1 MKAFTLAALPWILA
15 GLAVAIIC
23 AGMDKQKSTKK
34 EKEAEERQRQ
44 RTDPWN
50 RCRQRTKRY
59 KTHDWSRFSG
69 QRVGWPVNSQGFLQ
83 ILPFLAELY
92 TMIILKGN
100 PIYLAGFG
108 LVFLIFSYVLMNS
121 VMQLQYQKLREEKA
135 EHEGLLKS
143 EKASYLIIKK
153 SFDEVFQRMDYIEKN
168 LQLPTEELLTAQ
180 KAFAKININRSKE
193 NADALMNSNDKLLE
207 KIVSFERTLQNNNEK
222 LLDGQNQNMEQRLQ
236 EVILRQQELSSS
248 IKELELNMRN
258 EILQAVNSITS
269 SQPQVIMQQP
279 VQPVMENAQP
289 EEPMEEEP
297 VMEEPIIEEPVMEE
311 PIIEEPVMEEPI
323 IKEPVVEEPMIE
335 EPLIEEPVIEEPIM
349 EEPLMEEPIVEESII
364 EEPLMEEPTIEEPL
378 VEEPLIEE
386 PVAEEPVIQ
395 VEEPAEEAEEEEE
408 EVLIPDMSDPNKMMT
423 PDEIAA
429 LIANL

>member
-1 MKAFTLAALPWILA
+1 MSKRNS
-15 GLAVAIIC
+15 GE
-23 AGMDKQKSTKK
+23 QKR
-34 EKEAEERQRQ
+34 E
-44 RTDPWN
+44 
-50 RCRQRTKRY
+50 
-59 KTHDWSRFSG
+59 
-69 QRVGWPVNSQGFLQ
+69 NSQLKITFSVL
-83 ILPFLAELY
+83 IMVLSFLAELY

-121 VMQLQYQKLREEKA
+121 VMQLQYQKLREEKE

-279 VQPVMENAQP
+279 VQPVMENA
-289 EEPMEEEP
+289 

>member
-1 MKAFTLAALPWILA
+1 MSKRNS
-15 GLAVAIIC
+15 GE
-23 AGMDKQKSTKK
+23 QKR
-34 EKEAEERQRQ
+34 E
-44 RTDPWN
+44 
-50 RCRQRTKRY
+50 
-59 KTHDWSRFSG
+59 
-69 QRVGWPVNSQGFLQ
+69 NSQLKITFSVL
-83 ILPFLAELY
+83 IMVLSFLAELY

-121 VMQLQYQKLREEKA
+121 VMQLEYQKLREEKE

-193 NADALMNSNDKLLE
+193 NADALMNSNDILLE
-207 KIVSFERTLQNNNEK
+207 KIVSFEKTLQNNNEK

-279 VQPVMENAQP
+279 VQPPVMENVQP

-297 VMEEPIIEEPVMEE
+297 VMEEPIVEEPL
-311 PIIEEPVMEEPI
+311 IG
-323 IKEPVVEEPMIE
+323 EPVVEEPLMEEPIIE

-349 EEPLMEEPIVEESII
+349 EEPVMEEPIVEEPLI
-364 EEPLMEEPTIEEPL
+364 EEPVVEEPIIEEPL

-386 PVAEEPVIQ
+386 PAAEEPVIQ

>member
-1 MKAFTLAALPWILA
+1 MSKRNS
-15 GLAVAIIC
+15 GE
-23 AGMDKQKSTKK
+23 QKR
-34 EKEAEERQRQ
+34 E
-44 RTDPWN
+44 
-50 RCRQRTKRY
+50 
-59 KTHDWSRFSG
+59 
-69 QRVGWPVNSQGFLQ
+69 NSQLKITFSVL
-83 ILPFLAELY
+83 IMVLSFLAELY

-121 VMQLQYQKLREEKA
+121 VMQLQYQKLREEKE

-193 NADALMNSNDKLLE
+193 NADALMNSNDILLE
-207 KIVSFERTLQNNNEK
+207 KIVSFEKTLQNNNEK

-279 VQPVMENAQP
+279 VQPPVMENVQP

-297 VMEEPIIEEPVMEE
+297 MEEPIVEEPL
-311 PIIEEPVMEEPI
+311 IE
-323 IKEPVVEEPMIE
+323 EPVVEEPLMEEPIIE

-349 EEPLMEEPIVEESII
+349 EEPVMEEPIVEEPLIEEPVVEEPII
-364 EEPLMEEPTIEEPL
+364 EEPLVEEPTIEEPL

>member
-1 MKAFTLAALPWILA
+1 MSKRNS
-15 GLAVAIIC
+15 GE
-23 AGMDKQKSTKK
+23 QKR
-34 EKEAEERQRQ
+34 E
-44 RTDPWN
+44 
-50 RCRQRTKRY
+50 
-59 KTHDWSRFSG
+59 
-69 QRVGWPVNSQGFLQ
+69 NSQLKITFSVL
-83 ILPFLAELY
+83 IMVLSFLAELY

-121 VMQLQYQKLREEKA
+121 VMQLQYQKLREEKE

-323 IKEPVVEEPMIE
+323 IEEPVVEEPMIE

>member
-1 MKAFTLAALPWILA
+1 MSKRNS
-15 GLAVAIIC
+15 GE
-23 AGMDKQKSTKK
+23 QKR
-34 EKEAEERQRQ
+34 E
-44 RTDPWN
+44 
-50 RCRQRTKRY
+50 
-59 KTHDWSRFSG
+59 
-69 QRVGWPVNSQGFLQ
+69 NSQLKITFSVL
-83 ILPFLAELY
+83 IMVLSFLAELY

-121 VMQLQYQKLREEKA
+121 VMQLQYQKLREEKE

-289 EEPMEEEP
+289 EEP
-297 VMEEPIIEEPVMEE
+297 
-311 PIIEEPVMEEPI
+311 IIEEPVMEEPI

>member
-1 MKAFTLAALPWILA
+1 MSKRNS
-15 GLAVAIIC
+15 GE
-23 AGMDKQKSTKK
+23 QKR
-34 EKEAEERQRQ
+34 E
-44 RTDPWN
+44 
-50 RCRQRTKRY
+50 
-59 KTHDWSRFSG
+59 
-69 QRVGWPVNSQGFLQ
+69 NSQLKITFSVL
-83 ILPFLAELY
+83 IMVLSFLAELY

-121 VMQLQYQKLREEKA
+121 VMQLQYQKLREEKE

-279 VQPVMENAQP
+279 VQPPVMENVQP

-297 VMEEPIIEEPVMEE
+297 VVEESIIEEPVMEE

-323 IKEPVVEEPMIE
+323 IKEPVVEEPLIE

>member
-1 MKAFTLAALPWILA
+1 MSKRNS
-15 GLAVAIIC
+15 GE
-23 AGMDKQKSTKK
+23 QKR
-34 EKEAEERQRQ
+34 E
-44 RTDPWN
+44 
-50 RCRQRTKRY
+50 
-59 KTHDWSRFSG
+59 
-69 QRVGWPVNSQGFLQ
+69 NSQLKITFSVL
-83 ILPFLAELY
+83 IMVLSFLAELY

-121 VMQLQYQKLREEKA
+121 VMQLQYQKLREEKE

-193 NADALMNSNDKLLE
+193 NADALMNSNDILLE
-207 KIVSFERTLQNNNEK
+207 KIVSFEKTLQNNNEK

-279 VQPVMENAQP
+279 VQPPVMENVQP

-297 VMEEPIIEEPVMEE
+297 VMEEPIVEEPL
-311 PIIEEPVMEEPI
+311 IE
-323 IKEPVVEEPMIE
+323 EPVVEEPLMEEPIIE

-364 EEPLMEEPTIEEPL
+364 EEPLMEESTIEEPL

>member
-1 MKAFTLAALPWILA
+1 MSKRNS
-15 GLAVAIIC
+15 GE
-23 AGMDKQKSTKK
+23 QKR
-34 EKEAEERQRQ
+34 E
-44 RTDPWN
+44 
-50 RCRQRTKRY
+50 
-59 KTHDWSRFSG
+59 
-69 QRVGWPVNSQGFLQ
+69 NSQLKITFSVL
-83 ILPFLAELY
+83 IMVLSFLAELY

-121 VMQLQYQKLREEKA
+121 VMQLQYQKLREEKE

-207 KIVSFERTLQNNNEK
+207 KIMSFERTLQNNNEK

-258 EILQAVNSITS
+258 EILQAVNSIAS

-279 VQPVMENAQP
+279 VQPPVMENVQP
-289 EEPMEEEP
+289 EEPMAEEP
-297 VMEEPIIEEPVMEE
+297 VMEEPLVEEPVAEE
-311 PIIEEPVMEEPI
+311 SI
-323 IKEPVVEEPMIE
+323 IE
-335 EPLIEEPVIEEPIM
+335 EPLIEEPVVEEP
-349 EEPLMEEPIVEESII
+349 II
-364 EEPLMEEPTIEEPL
+364 EEPLMEEPVVEEPIIEEPLIEEPVVEEPIIEEPLIEEPIVEEPIMEEPLVEEPVVEEPIIEEPL

>member
-1 MKAFTLAALPWILA
+1 MSKRNS
-15 GLAVAIIC
+15 GE
-23 AGMDKQKSTKK
+23 QKR
-34 EKEAEERQRQ
+34 E
-44 RTDPWN
+44 
-50 RCRQRTKRY
+50 
-59 KTHDWSRFSG
+59 
-69 QRVGWPVNSQGFLQ
+69 NSQLKITFSVL
-83 ILPFLAELY
+83 IMVLSFLAELY

-121 VMQLQYQKLREEKA
+121 VMQLQYQKLREEKE

-279 VQPVMENAQP
+279 VQPPVMENVQP

-297 VMEEPIIEEPVMEE
+297 VVEEPIVEEPLIEEPVVEEPIIEEP
-311 PIIEEPVMEEPI
+311 I
-323 IKEPVVEEPMIE
+323 IE

>member
-1 MKAFTLAALPWILA
+1 MSKRNS
-15 GLAVAIIC
+15 GE
-23 AGMDKQKSTKK
+23 QKR
-34 EKEAEERQRQ
+34 E
-44 RTDPWN
+44 
-50 RCRQRTKRY
+50 
-59 KTHDWSRFSG
+59 
-69 QRVGWPVNSQGFLQ
+69 NSQLKITFSVL
-83 ILPFLAELY
+83 IMVLSFLAELY

-121 VMQLQYQKLREEKA
+121 VMQLQYQKLREEKE

-193 NADALMNSNDKLLE
+193 NADALMNSNDILLE
-207 KIVSFERTLQNNNEK
+207 KIVSFEKTLQNNNEK

-289 EEPMEEEP
+289 EEP
-297 VMEEPIIEEPVMEE
+297 VVEEPIIEEPVVEEPIVEEPLVEEPIVEEPLIEEPIVEE
-311 PIIEEPVMEEPI
+311 PIIEEPI
-323 IKEPVVEEPMIE
+323 
-335 EPLIEEPVIEEPIM
+335 
-349 EEPLMEEPIVEESII
+349 
-364 EEPLMEEPTIEEPL
+364 

-386 PVAEEPVIQ
+386 PVMEEPLVEEPVVEETLIEEPIIEEPASEEPVIQ
-395 VEEPAEEAEEEEE
+395 VEEPAEEPEEEEE

>member
-1 MKAFTLAALPWILA
+1 MSKRNS
-15 GLAVAIIC
+15 GE
-23 AGMDKQKSTKK
+23 QKR
-34 EKEAEERQRQ
+34 E
-44 RTDPWN
+44 
-50 RCRQRTKRY
+50 
-59 KTHDWSRFSG
+59 
-69 QRVGWPVNSQGFLQ
+69 NSQLKITFSVL
-83 ILPFLAELY
+83 IMVLSFLAELY

-121 VMQLQYQKLREEKA
+121 VMQLQYQKLREEKE

-248 IKELELNMRN
+248 IKELELNMKN

-279 VQPVMENAQP
+279 VQPPVMENVQP
-289 EEPMEEEP
+289 EEPME
-297 VMEEPIIEEPVMEE
+297 EEPVMEE

>member
-1 MKAFTLAALPWILA
+1 MSKRNS
-15 GLAVAIIC
+15 GE
-23 AGMDKQKSTKK
+23 QKR
-34 EKEAEERQRQ
+34 E
-44 RTDPWN
+44 
-50 RCRQRTKRY
+50 
-59 KTHDWSRFSG
+59 
-69 QRVGWPVNSQGFLQ
+69 NSQLKITFSVL
-83 ILPFLAELY
+83 IMVLSFLAELY

-121 VMQLQYQKLREEKA
+121 VMQLQYQKLREEKE

-248 IKELELNMRN
+248 IKELELNMKN

-279 VQPVMENAQP
+279 VQPPVMENVQP

-297 VMEEPIIEEPVMEE
+297 VVEESIIEEPVMEE
-311 PIIEEPVMEEPI
+311 PIVEEPLIE
-323 IKEPVVEEPMIE
+323 EPVVEEPIIEEPLMEEPIIE
-335 EPLIEEPVIEEPIM
+335 EPLIDEPVIEEPIM

-364 EEPLMEEPTIEEPL
+364 EEPLMEEPTIEEPLVEESTIEEPL

>member
-1 MKAFTLAALPWILA
+1 MSKRNS
-15 GLAVAIIC
+15 GE
-23 AGMDKQKSTKK
+23 QKR
-34 EKEAEERQRQ
+34 E
-44 RTDPWN
+44 
-50 RCRQRTKRY
+50 
-59 KTHDWSRFSG
+59 
-69 QRVGWPVNSQGFLQ
+69 NSQLKITFSVL
-83 ILPFLAELY
+83 IMVLSFLAELY

-121 VMQLQYQKLREEKA
+121 VMQLQYQKLREEKE

-207 KIVSFERTLQNNNEK
+207 KIMSFERTLQNNNEK
-222 LLDGQNQNMEQRLQ
+222 LLDGQNQNMEQSLQ

-297 VMEEPIIEEPVMEE
+297 VMEEPIVEEPL
-311 PIIEEPVMEEPI
+311 IE
-323 IKEPVVEEPMIE
+323 EPVVEEPMIE

-408 EVLIPDMSDPNKMMT
+408 EEEVLIPDMSDPNKMMT

>member
-1 MKAFTLAALPWILA
+1 MSKRNS
-15 GLAVAIIC
+15 GE
-23 AGMDKQKSTKK
+23 QKR
-34 EKEAEERQRQ
+34 E
-44 RTDPWN
+44 
-50 RCRQRTKRY
+50 
-59 KTHDWSRFSG
+59 
-69 QRVGWPVNSQGFLQ
+69 NSQLKITFSVL
-83 ILPFLAELY
+83 IMVLSFLAELY

-121 VMQLQYQKLREEKA
+121 VMQLQYQKLREEKE

-193 NADALMNSNDKLLE
+193 NADALMNSNDILLE
-207 KIVSFERTLQNNNEK
+207 KIVSFEKTLQNNNEK

-279 VQPVMENAQP
+279 VQPPVMENVQP
-289 EEPMEEEP
+289 EEPMEEP
-297 VMEEPIIEEPVMEE
+297 IVEEPLIE
-311 PIIEEPVMEEPI
+311 
-323 IKEPVVEEPMIE
+323 EPVVEEPIVEEPLIEDPVVEEPIIE

-349 EEPLMEEPIVEESII
+349 EEPVMEEPIVEEPLIEEPVAEEPII
-364 EEPLMEEPTIEEPL
+364 EEPLVEEPVAEEPIIEEPL

>member
-1 MKAFTLAALPWILA
+1 MSKRNS
-15 GLAVAIIC
+15 GE
-23 AGMDKQKSTKK
+23 QKR
-34 EKEAEERQRQ
+34 E
-44 RTDPWN
+44 
-50 RCRQRTKRY
+50 
-59 KTHDWSRFSG
+59 
-69 QRVGWPVNSQGFLQ
+69 NSQLKITFSVL
-83 ILPFLAELY
+83 IMVLSFLAELY

-121 VMQLQYQKLREEKA
+121 VMQLQYQKLREEKE

-279 VQPVMENAQP
+279 VQPPVMENVQP

-297 VMEEPIIEEPVMEE
+297 IVEEPLIEEPVVEEPIIEEPLMEE
-311 PIIEEPVMEEPI
+311 PI
-323 IKEPVVEEPMIE
+323 IE
-335 EPLIEEPVIEEPIM
+335 EPLIEEPVIEEP
-349 EEPLMEEPIVEESII
+349 LMEEPII
-364 EEPLMEEPTIEEPL
+364 EEPLVEEPTIEEPL

>member
-1 MKAFTLAALPWILA
+1 MSKRNS
-15 GLAVAIIC
+15 GE
-23 AGMDKQKSTKK
+23 QKR
-34 EKEAEERQRQ
+34 E
-44 RTDPWN
+44 
-50 RCRQRTKRY
+50 
-59 KTHDWSRFSG
+59 
-69 QRVGWPVNSQGFLQ
+69 NSQLKITFSVL
-83 ILPFLAELY
+83 IMVLSFLAELY

-121 VMQLQYQKLREEKA
+121 VMQLQYQKLREEKE

-207 KIVSFERTLQNNNEK
+207 KIMSFERTLQNNNEK
-222 LLDGQNQNMEQRLQ
+222 LLDGQNQNMEQSLQ

-297 VMEEPIIEEPVMEE
+297 VMEEPIVEEPL
-311 PIIEEPVMEEPI
+311 IE
-323 IKEPVVEEPMIE
+323 EPVVEEPMIE

>member
-1 MKAFTLAALPWILA
+1 MSKRNS
-15 GLAVAIIC
+15 GE
-23 AGMDKQKSTKK
+23 QKR
-34 EKEAEERQRQ
+34 E
-44 RTDPWN
+44 
-50 RCRQRTKRY
+50 
-59 KTHDWSRFSG
+59 
-69 QRVGWPVNSQGFLQ
+69 NSQLKITFSVL
-83 ILPFLAELY
+83 IMVLSFLAELY

-121 VMQLQYQKLREEKA
+121 VMQLQYQKLREEKE

-193 NADALMNSNDKLLE
+193 NADALMNSNDILLE
-207 KIVSFERTLQNNNEK
+207 KIVSFEKTLQNNNEK

-279 VQPVMENAQP
+279 VQPPVMENVQP

-297 VMEEPIIEEPVMEE
+297 VMEEPIVEEPL
-311 PIIEEPVMEEPI
+311 IE
-323 IKEPVVEEPMIE
+323 EPVVEEPIMEEPIIE

-349 EEPLMEEPIVEESII
+349 EEPVMEEPIVEEPLI
-364 EEPLMEEPTIEEPL
+364 EEPVAEEPIIEEPL

>member
-1 MKAFTLAALPWILA
+1 MSKRNS
-15 GLAVAIIC
+15 GE
-23 AGMDKQKSTKK
+23 QKR
-34 EKEAEERQRQ
+34 E
-44 RTDPWN
+44 
-50 RCRQRTKRY
+50 
-59 KTHDWSRFSG
+59 
-69 QRVGWPVNSQGFLQ
+69 NSQLKITFSVL
-83 ILPFLAELY
+83 IMVLSFLAELY

-121 VMQLQYQKLREEKA
+121 VMQLQYQKLREEKE

-279 VQPVMENAQP
+279 VQPPVMENVQP

-297 VMEEPIIEEPVMEE
+297 VVEEPLIEEPVVEEPIIEEPLMEE
-311 PIIEEPVMEEPI
+311 PI
-323 IKEPVVEEPMIE
+323 IE

-349 EEPLMEEPIVEESII
+349 EEPLMEEPIVEESIIEEPLMEEPTI

>member
-1 MKAFTLAALPWILA
+1 MSKRNS
-15 GLAVAIIC
+15 GE
-23 AGMDKQKSTKK
+23 QKR
-34 EKEAEERQRQ
+34 E
-44 RTDPWN
+44 
-50 RCRQRTKRY
+50 
-59 KTHDWSRFSG
+59 
-69 QRVGWPVNSQGFLQ
+69 NSQLKITFSVL
-83 ILPFLAELY
+83 IMVLSFLAELY

-121 VMQLQYQKLREEKA
+121 VMQLQYQKLREEKE

-193 NADALMNSNDKLLE
+193 NADALMNSNDILLE

-279 VQPVMENAQP
+279 VQPPVMENVQP

-297 VMEEPIIEEPVMEE
+297 VMEEPIVEEPL
-311 PIIEEPVMEEPI
+311 IE
-323 IKEPVVEEPMIE
+323 EPVVEEPLMEEPIIE

>member
-1 MKAFTLAALPWILA
+1 MSKRNS
-15 GLAVAIIC
+15 GE
-23 AGMDKQKSTKK
+23 QKR
-34 EKEAEERQRQ
+34 E
-44 RTDPWN
+44 
-50 RCRQRTKRY
+50 
-59 KTHDWSRFSG
+59 
-69 QRVGWPVNSQGFLQ
+69 NSQLKITFSVL
-83 ILPFLAELY
+83 IMVLSFLAELY

-121 VMQLQYQKLREEKA
+121 VMQLQYQKLREEKE

-289 EEPMEEEP
+289 EEEP

-311 PIIEEPVMEEPI
+311 PIVEEPLIE
-323 IKEPVVEEPMIE
+323 EPVVEEPLIE

>member
-1 MKAFTLAALPWILA
+1 MSKRNS
-15 GLAVAIIC
+15 GE
-23 AGMDKQKSTKK
+23 QKR
-34 EKEAEERQRQ
+34 E
-44 RTDPWN
+44 
-50 RCRQRTKRY
+50 
-59 KTHDWSRFSG
+59 
-69 QRVGWPVNSQGFLQ
+69 NSQLKITFSVL
-83 ILPFLAELY
+83 IMVLSFLAELY

-121 VMQLQYQKLREEKA
+121 VMQLQYQKLREEKE

-193 NADALMNSNDKLLE
+193 NADALMNSNDILLE
-207 KIVSFERTLQNNNEK
+207 KIVSFEKTLQNNNEK

-279 VQPVMENAQP
+279 VQPPVMENVQP

-297 VMEEPIIEEPVMEE
+297 VMEEPIVEEPL
-311 PIIEEPVMEEPI
+311 IE
-323 IKEPVVEEPMIE
+323 EPVVEEPLMEEPIIE

-364 EEPLMEEPTIEEPL
+364 EEPLMEEPTIEEPLVEEPTIEEPL

>member
-1 MKAFTLAALPWILA
+1 MSKRNS
-15 GLAVAIIC
+15 GE
-23 AGMDKQKSTKK
+23 QKR
-34 EKEAEERQRQ
+34 E
-44 RTDPWN
+44 
-50 RCRQRTKRY
+50 
-59 KTHDWSRFSG
+59 
-69 QRVGWPVNSQGFLQ
+69 NSQLKITFSVL
-83 ILPFLAELY
+83 IMVLSFLAELY

-121 VMQLQYQKLREEKA
+121 VMQLQYQKLREEKE

-193 NADALMNSNDKLLE
+193 NPDALMNSNDKLLE

-248 IKELELNMRN
+248 IKELELNMKN

-279 VQPVMENAQP
+279 VQPPVMENVQP

-297 VMEEPIIEEPVMEE
+297 VMEEPIVEEPLIEEPVVEEPLIEEPVVEE
-311 PIIEEPVMEEPI
+311 PIIEEPLMEEPI
-323 IKEPVVEEPMIE
+323 IE

-349 EEPLMEEPIVEESII
+349 EEPLMEEPTI
-364 EEPLMEEPTIEEPL
+364 EEPLVEEPTIEEPL

>member
-1 MKAFTLAALPWILA
+1 MSKRNS
-15 GLAVAIIC
+15 GE
-23 AGMDKQKSTKK
+23 QKR
-34 EKEAEERQRQ
+34 E
-44 RTDPWN
+44 
-50 RCRQRTKRY
+50 
-59 KTHDWSRFSG
+59 
-69 QRVGWPVNSQGFLQ
+69 NSQLKITFSVL
-83 ILPFLAELY
+83 IMVLSFLAELY

-121 VMQLQYQKLREEKA
+121 VMQLQYQKLREEKE

-193 NADALMNSNDKLLE
+193 NADALMNSNDILLE
-207 KIVSFERTLQNNNEK
+207 KIVSFEKTLQNNNEK

-279 VQPVMENAQP
+279 VQPVMENVQP

-297 VMEEPIIEEPVMEE
+297 VMEEPIV
-311 PIIEEPVMEEPI
+311 
-323 IKEPVVEEPMIE
+323 E
-335 EPLIEEPVIEEPIM
+335 EPLIEEPVVEEPII

>member
-1 MKAFTLAALPWILA
+1 MSKRNS
-15 GLAVAIIC
+15 GE
-23 AGMDKQKSTKK
+23 QKR
-34 EKEAEERQRQ
+34 E
-44 RTDPWN
+44 
-50 RCRQRTKRY
+50 
-59 KTHDWSRFSG
+59 
-69 QRVGWPVNSQGFLQ
+69 NSQLKITFSVL
-83 ILPFLAELY
+83 IMVLSFLAELY
-92 TMIILKGN
+92 TMIILRGN

-121 VMQLQYQKLREEKA
+121 VMQLQYQKLREEKE

-248 IKELELNMRN
+248 IKELELNMKN

-279 VQPVMENAQP
+279 VQPPVMENVQP

-297 VMEEPIIEEPVMEE
+297 VMEEPIVEEPLIEEPVVEEPLIEEPVVEE
-311 PIIEEPVMEEPI
+311 PIIEEPLMEEPI
-323 IKEPVVEEPMIE
+323 IE

-378 VEEPLIEE
+378 MEEPTIEEPLVEEPLIEE

-395 VEEPAEEAEEEEE
+395 VEEPAEEAEEE
-408 EVLIPDMSDPNKMMT
+408 VLIPDMSDPNKMMT

>member
-1 MKAFTLAALPWILA
+1 MSKRNS
-15 GLAVAIIC
+15 GE
-23 AGMDKQKSTKK
+23 QKR
-34 EKEAEERQRQ
+34 E
-44 RTDPWN
+44 
-50 RCRQRTKRY
+50 
-59 KTHDWSRFSG
+59 
-69 QRVGWPVNSQGFLQ
+69 NSQLKITFSVL
-83 ILPFLAELY
+83 IMVLSFLAELY

-121 VMQLQYQKLREEKA
+121 VMQLQYQKLREEKE

-279 VQPVMENAQP
+279 VQPPVMENVQP

-297 VMEEPIIEEPVMEE
+297 VMEEPIVEEPLIEEPVVEEPLIEEPVVEE
-311 PIIEEPVMEEPI
+311 PIIEEPLMEEPI
-323 IKEPVVEEPMIE
+323 IE

-349 EEPLMEEPIVEESII
+349 EEPLMEEPTI
-364 EEPLMEEPTIEEPL
+364 EEPLVEEPTIEEPL

>member
-1 MKAFTLAALPWILA
+1 MSKRNS
-15 GLAVAIIC
+15 GE
-23 AGMDKQKSTKK
+23 QKR
-34 EKEAEERQRQ
+34 E
-44 RTDPWN
+44 
-50 RCRQRTKRY
+50 
-59 KTHDWSRFSG
+59 
-69 QRVGWPVNSQGFLQ
+69 NSQLKITFSVL
-83 ILPFLAELY
+83 IMVLSFLAELY

-121 VMQLQYQKLREEKA
+121 VMQLQYQKLREEKE

-193 NADALMNSNDKLLE
+193 NADALMNSNDILLE
-207 KIVSFERTLQNNNEK
+207 KIVSFEKTLQNNNEK

-279 VQPVMENAQP
+279 VQPPVMENVQP

-297 VMEEPIIEEPVMEE
+297 VMEEPIVEEPL
-311 PIIEEPVMEEPI
+311 IE
-323 IKEPVVEEPMIE
+323 EPVVEEPLMEEPIIE

>member
-1 MKAFTLAALPWILA
+1 MSKRNS
-15 GLAVAIIC
+15 GE
-23 AGMDKQKSTKK
+23 QKR
-34 EKEAEERQRQ
+34 E
-44 RTDPWN
+44 
-50 RCRQRTKRY
+50 
-59 KTHDWSRFSG
+59 
-69 QRVGWPVNSQGFLQ
+69 NSQLKITFSVL
-83 ILPFLAELY
+83 IMVLSFLAELY

-121 VMQLQYQKLREEKA
+121 VMQLQYQKLREEKE

-248 IKELELNMRN
+248 IKELELNMKN

-269 SQPQVIMQQP
+269 SQPQVIMQQL
-279 VQPVMENAQP
+279 VQPPVMENVQP

-297 VMEEPIIEEPVMEE
+297 VMEEPIVEEPLIEEPVVEEPLIEEPVVEE
-311 PIIEEPVMEEPI
+311 PIIEEPLMEEPI
-323 IKEPVVEEPMIE
+323 IE

-349 EEPLMEEPIVEESII
+349 EEPLMEEPTI
-364 EEPLMEEPTIEEPL
+364 EEPLVEEPTIEEPL

>member
-1 MKAFTLAALPWILA
+1 MSKRNS
-15 GLAVAIIC
+15 GE
-23 AGMDKQKSTKK
+23 QKR
-34 EKEAEERQRQ
+34 E
-44 RTDPWN
+44 
-50 RCRQRTKRY
+50 
-59 KTHDWSRFSG
+59 
-69 QRVGWPVNSQGFLQ
+69 NSQLKITFSVL
-83 ILPFLAELY
+83 IMVLSFLAELY

-121 VMQLQYQKLREEKA
+121 VMQLQYQKLREEKE

-207 KIVSFERTLQNNNEK
+207 KIMSFERTLQNNNEK

-279 VQPVMENAQP
+279 VQPVMENVQP

-297 VMEEPIIEEPVMEE
+297 VMEEPIVEEPLIEEPVVEE
-311 PIIEEPVMEEPI
+311 PIIEEPI
-323 IKEPVVEEPMIE
+323 IE
-335 EPLIEEPVIEEPIM
+335 EPLIEEPVVEEPII

>member
-1 MKAFTLAALPWILA
+1 MSKRNS
-15 GLAVAIIC
+15 GE
-23 AGMDKQKSTKK
+23 QKR
-34 EKEAEERQRQ
+34 E
-44 RTDPWN
+44 
-50 RCRQRTKRY
+50 
-59 KTHDWSRFSG
+59 
-69 QRVGWPVNSQGFLQ
+69 NSQLKITFSVL
-83 ILPFLAELY
+83 IMVLSFLAELY

-121 VMQLQYQKLREEKA
+121 VMQLQYQKLREEKE

-207 KIVSFERTLQNNNEK
+207 KIMSFERTLQNNNEK

-248 IKELELNMRN
+248 IKELELNMKN

-279 VQPVMENAQP
+279 VQPPVMENVQP
-289 EEPMEEEP
+289 E
-297 VMEEPIIEEPVMEE
+297 
-311 PIIEEPVMEEPI
+311 
-323 IKEPVVEEPMIE
+323 EPVVEEPIVEEPLVEESVME
-335 EPLIEEPVIEEPIM
+335 EPLIEEPV
-349 EEPLMEEPIVEESII
+349 V
-364 EEPLMEEPTIEEPL
+364 EEPL
-378 VEEPLIEE
+378 VEEPIVEEPLVEEAVVEEPLVEEPIVEEPLVEEPVMEEPLVEEPVVEEPLVEEPIVEEPIVEEPIVEEPIIEE
-386 PVAEEPVIQ
+386 PTAEEPVIQ
-395 VEEPAEEAEEEEE
+395 VEEPAEEPEEEEE

>member
-1 MKAFTLAALPWILA
+1 MSKRNS
-15 GLAVAIIC
+15 GE
-23 AGMDKQKSTKK
+23 QKR
-34 EKEAEERQRQ
+34 E
-44 RTDPWN
+44 
-50 RCRQRTKRY
+50 
-59 KTHDWSRFSG
+59 
-69 QRVGWPVNSQGFLQ
+69 NSQLKITFSVL
-83 ILPFLAELY
+83 IMVLSFLAELY

-121 VMQLQYQKLREEKA
+121 VMQLQYQKLREEKE

-207 KIVSFERTLQNNNEK
+207 KIMSFERTLQNNNEK

-258 EILQAVNSITS
+258 EILQAVTSITS
-269 SQPQVIMQQP
+269 PQPQVIMQQP
-279 VQPVMENAQP
+279 VQPVMENVQP

-297 VMEEPIIEEPVMEE
+297 VMEEPIV
-311 PIIEEPVMEEPI
+311 
-323 IKEPVVEEPMIE
+323 E
-335 EPLIEEPVIEEPIM
+335 EPLIEEPVVEEPII

-386 PVAEEPVIQ
+386 PTAEEPVIQ

>member
-1 MKAFTLAALPWILA
+1 MSKRNS
-15 GLAVAIIC
+15 GE
-23 AGMDKQKSTKK
+23 QKR
-34 EKEAEERQRQ
+34 E
-44 RTDPWN
+44 
-50 RCRQRTKRY
+50 
-59 KTHDWSRFSG
+59 
-69 QRVGWPVNSQGFLQ
+69 NSQLKITFSVL
-83 ILPFLAELY
+83 IMVLSFLAELY

-121 VMQLQYQKLREEKA
+121 VMQLQYQKLREEKE

-193 NADALMNSNDKLLE
+193 NADALMNSNDILLE
-207 KIVSFERTLQNNNEK
+207 KIVSFEKTLQNNNEK

-279 VQPVMENAQP
+279 VQPPVMENVQP

-297 VMEEPIIEEPVMEE
+297 VVEEPVMEE
-311 PIIEEPVMEEPI
+311 PIVEEPLIE
-323 IKEPVVEEPMIE
+323 EPVVEEPIIEEPLMEEPIIE
-335 EPLIEEPVIEEPIM
+335 EPLIEEPVI
-349 EEPLMEEPIVEESII
+349 EEPIVEESII

>member
-1 MKAFTLAALPWILA
+1 MSKRNS
-15 GLAVAIIC
+15 GE
-23 AGMDKQKSTKK
+23 QKR
-34 EKEAEERQRQ
+34 E
-44 RTDPWN
+44 
-50 RCRQRTKRY
+50 
-59 KTHDWSRFSG
+59 
-69 QRVGWPVNSQGFLQ
+69 NSQLKITFSVL
-83 ILPFLAELY
+83 IMVLSFLADLY

-121 VMQLQYQKLREEKA
+121 VMQLQYQKLREEKE

-279 VQPVMENAQP
+279 VQPPVMENVQP

-297 VMEEPIIEEPVMEE
+297 VMEEPIVEEPLIEEPVVEE
-311 PIIEEPVMEEPI
+311 PMM
-323 IKEPVVEEPMIE
+323 EEPMIE

-395 VEEPAEEAEEEEE
+395 VEELAEEAEEEEE

>member
-1 MKAFTLAALPWILA
+1 MSKRNS
-15 GLAVAIIC
+15 GE
-23 AGMDKQKSTKK
+23 QKR
-34 EKEAEERQRQ
+34 E
-44 RTDPWN
+44 
-50 RCRQRTKRY
+50 
-59 KTHDWSRFSG
+59 
-69 QRVGWPVNSQGFLQ
+69 NSQLKITFSVL
-83 ILPFLAELY
+83 IMVLSFLAELY

-121 VMQLQYQKLREEKA
+121 VMQLQYQKLREEKE

-279 VQPVMENAQP
+279 VQPVME
-289 EEPMEEEP
+289 EEP

-311 PIIEEPVMEEPI
+311 PIVEEPLIE
-323 IKEPVVEEPMIE
+323 EPVVEEPMIE

-386 PVAEEPVIQ
+386 PTAEEPVIQ

>member
-1 MKAFTLAALPWILA
+1 MSKRNS
-15 GLAVAIIC
+15 GE
-23 AGMDKQKSTKK
+23 QKR
-34 EKEAEERQRQ
+34 E
-44 RTDPWN
+44 
-50 RCRQRTKRY
+50 
-59 KTHDWSRFSG
+59 
-69 QRVGWPVNSQGFLQ
+69 NSQLKITFSVL
-83 ILPFLAELY
+83 IMVLSFLAELY

-121 VMQLQYQKLREEKA
+121 VMQLQYQKLREEKE

-193 NADALMNSNDKLLE
+193 NADALMNSNDILLE
-207 KIVSFERTLQNNNEK
+207 KIVSFEKTLQNNNEK

-279 VQPVMENAQP
+279 VQPPVMENVQP

-297 VMEEPIIEEPVMEE
+297 VVEEPVMEE
-311 PIIEEPVMEEPI
+311 PIVEEPLIE
-323 IKEPVVEEPMIE
+323 EPVVEEPIVEEPLIEDPVVEEPIIE

>member
-1 MKAFTLAALPWILA
+1 MSKRNS
-15 GLAVAIIC
+15 GE
-23 AGMDKQKSTKK
+23 QKR
-34 EKEAEERQRQ
+34 E
-44 RTDPWN
+44 
-50 RCRQRTKRY
+50 
-59 KTHDWSRFSG
+59 
-69 QRVGWPVNSQGFLQ
+69 NSQLKITFSVL
-83 ILPFLAELY
+83 IMVLSFLAELY

-121 VMQLQYQKLREEKA
+121 VMQLQYQKLREEKE

-297 VMEEPIIEEPVMEE
+297 VMEEPIVEEPL
-311 PIIEEPVMEEPI
+311 IE
-323 IKEPVVEEPMIE
+323 EPVVEEPLIE
-335 EPLIEEPVIEEPIM
+335 EPLIEEPVIEEPFM

>member
-1 MKAFTLAALPWILA
+1 MTFLKCFCHQKAFYLDDTEVFHMSKRNS
-15 GLAVAIIC
+15 GE
-23 AGMDKQKSTKK
+23 QKR
-34 EKEAEERQRQ
+34 E
-44 RTDPWN
+44 
-50 RCRQRTKRY
+50 
-59 KTHDWSRFSG
+59 
-69 QRVGWPVNSQGFLQ
+69 NSQLKITFSVL
-83 ILPFLAELY
+83 IMVLSFLAELY

-121 VMQLQYQKLREEKA
+121 VMQLQYQKLREEKE

-279 VQPVMENAQP
+279 VQPPVMENVQP

-297 VMEEPIIEEPVMEE
+297 VMEEPLVEEPVAEESIIEEPLIEEPVMEEPVIEEPLIEEPVMEE
-311 PIIEEPVMEEPI
+311 PIIEEPLIE
-323 IKEPVVEEPMIE
+323 EPVVEEPIIEEPIIE
-335 EPLIEEPVIEEPIM
+335 EPLIEEPIVEEPIM
-349 EEPLMEEPIVEESII
+349 EEPLVEEPVVEEPI
-364 EEPLMEEPTIEEPL
+364 IEEPL

-386 PVAEEPVIQ
+386 PAAEEPVIQ

>member
-1 MKAFTLAALPWILA
+1 MSKRNS
-15 GLAVAIIC
+15 GE
-23 AGMDKQKSTKK
+23 QKR
-34 EKEAEERQRQ
+34 E
-44 RTDPWN
+44 
-50 RCRQRTKRY
+50 
-59 KTHDWSRFSG
+59 
-69 QRVGWPVNSQGFLQ
+69 NSQLKITFSVL
-83 ILPFLAELY
+83 IMVLSFLAELY

-121 VMQLQYQKLREEKA
+121 VMQLQYQKLREEKE

-297 VMEEPIIEEPVMEE
+297 VMEEPIIEEPL
-311 PIIEEPVMEEPI
+311 IE
-323 IKEPVVEEPMIE
+323 EPVVEEPMIE

-386 PVAEEPVIQ
+386 PTAEEPVIQ